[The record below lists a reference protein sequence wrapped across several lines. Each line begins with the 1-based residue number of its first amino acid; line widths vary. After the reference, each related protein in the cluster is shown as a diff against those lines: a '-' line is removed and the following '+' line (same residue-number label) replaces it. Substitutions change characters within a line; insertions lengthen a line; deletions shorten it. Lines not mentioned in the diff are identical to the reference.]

1 MSNEVYFE
9 KSSKMWQKMKKSH
22 QFTNQRNSLNS
33 GQVYVHSCYVH
44 DCNQSILVKC
54 IFEDFQGP
62 IQFKLKICSLYL
74 YKKLTISYNI
84 WNFIKFEFECI
95 LTLFSMFL
103 NISIALLFCKTT
115 TMNACKYISFI
126 CYLGPRYL
134 IQILKLYFN
143 L

>member
-1 MSNEVYFE
+1 MDISTAAILIKQIFLKIFNFFF
-9 KSSKMWQKMKKSH
+9 KSPGVHHVMW
-22 QFTNQRNSLNS
+22 F
-33 GQVYVHSCYVH
+33 
-44 DCNQSILVKC
+44 CNQNILVKC
-54 IFEDFQGP
+54 IFEDFWGP
-62 IQFKLKICSLYL
+62 IQFKLKICSLFL